1 MYGSTYVGEER
12 KVTEESS
19 ASSSKAHFFV
29 YCKDCPKT
37 LQTGKLRVR
46 CHRCQEGSILIHR
59 DPCGWSDVLEQP
71 GTYIGKIIRNL
82 RVRVSKFYPPCNMG
96 PFID

>member
-1 MYGSTYVGEER
+1 MKNFFFAIFESCAFNLWPLFNFIILIGEDRQLDEENATST
-12 KVTEESS
+12 
-19 ASSSKAHFFV
+19 KAHFYV

-59 DPCGWSDVLEQP
+59 DPCGWSDVLDQP
-71 GTYIGKIIRNL
+71 GR
-82 RVRVSKFYPPCNMG
+82 
-96 PFID
+96 